1 LGIEAAIALT
11 RPPKKGFELLPV
23 GKMVTSSSSHPM
35 LNPASNGI
43 CDLSAN
49 PTTTLQITSAPC
61 ADPRT
66 IHSSR
71 KCLYI
76 I

>member
-1 LGIEAAIALT
+1 
-11 RPPKKGFELLPV
+11 
-23 GKMVTSSSSHPM
+23 M

-66 IHSSR
+66 MGMRSHWIAIGNIPLRRGSTAHGQISS
-71 KCLYI
+71 I
-76 I
+76 